1 MPDGIARTG
10 RAVIPTGLRLFIVGL
25 TAVTLLVAT
34 TDLASAHHRHPQPR
48 LHSLTDPNQD
58 AALVV
63 DAATGRVLYARNDDA
78 IRHPASLTKM
88 MTLYLLFERLH
99 EHKIAL
105 DTQIPVSAYAASQPR
120 AHLRLKAGDSMTVD
134 EAIKAIV
141 VCSANDVAVAVAEAV
156 AGGEPQFAEMMNE
169 KARSFGMSHTY
180 YENASGLPNES
191 QVTTAGD
198 LAILAWHLIY
208 DYPEYYPYFRTPS
221 MSWDG
226 RYYGNHDALIGN
238 YPGVDGIKTGY
249 IDESGYNIVTT
260 VERAGTRLIAVVMGG
275 VTPQRRDEVMVG
287 LLDSAFAELKLPRP
301 GG

>member
-1 MPDGIARTG
+1 MPAENSLIRHAMMR
-10 RAVIPTGLRLFIVGL
+10 IGLRLC
-25 TAVTLLVAT
+25 TAAFAAFAILLGT
-34 TDLASAHHRHPQPR
+34 SGWASAHHHHPQPR

-63 DAATGRVLYARNDDA
+63 DAATGRVLYARNDGA

-88 MTLYLLFERLH
+88 MTLYLLFEKLH

-120 AHLRLKAGDSMTVD
+120 AHLKLKPGDSMTVD
-134 EAIKAIV
+134 EAIKTMV

-156 AGGEPQFAEMMNE
+156 AGGEPQFAEMMNA
-169 KARSFGMSHTY
+169 KARSFGMAHTY
-180 YENASGLPNES
+180 YENASGLPNDS

-208 DYPEYYPYFRTPS
+208 DYPEYYPYFRTRS
-221 MSWDG
+221 VIWDG
-226 RYYGNHDALIGN
+226 KDYNTHDFLIER
-238 YPGVDGIKTGY
+238 YPGTDGIKTGY

-260 VERAGTRLIAVVMGG
+260 VERGGTRLIAIVMGG
-275 VTPQRRDEVMVG
+275 VTPQRRDQVMVG
-287 LLDSAFAELKLPRP
+287 LLDSAFDQLKIARP